1 MEASPSTA
9 TPSPLKFIRE
19 QLDVIDEPVGA
30 RQFVEAGPGTGKTA
44 VACARIAKLL
54 RDGVNPSKILMIS
67 FTRTAVREL
76 RERIRSWSGNG
87 AGALNVYTIDQTAF
101 RFVNAATGAKVVPTA
116 GYEVTIEAAIEELR
130 SGTGNVVDYVRSLQ
144 HVLVD
149 EAQDITDARVDFVS
163 LLIHCLNP
171 DAGATI
177 LADPCQAIFGFT
189 RDHDDADSA
198 PVRLFLQAF
207 PFKKLGFVE
216 RHLTVLHRTSSKPL
230 VHLFAGARKKM
241 LTTSGE
247 SALRGVVDEIVL
259 GKSLGSKIEE
269 FGLERGNLIVFRK
282 RVQAV
287 QAAHY
292 FKGLHRLRLPGYP
305 AAVYPWVA
313 LCFSKIKSTTVSQA
327 TFEGLWKNNVAP
339 PLADGWSATTAFET
353 LKALARS
360 GENVDIRR
368 LRMLIAS
375 PQPPPDI
382 CYSEFGA
389 TGPIFSTIHAAKGRE
404 ADRVVLMLPRKID
417 DAVEY
422 AAKKGEAAV
431 TEEARV
437 YYVGATRVKKDFA
450 HGTANTLIGARKL
463 GRDREVMLAPRMGE
477 TTKFQIGRVGDLAE
491 ERAVS
496 SREPWCG
503 DDDIAHSRQQA
514 LIRLWS
520 ESVSGNR
527 LVEVTGKSTKVKVG
541 GKDEYHYQ
549 FVAGDNFLAW
559 SGVGLGSDL
568 WKIANQLQTK
578 FGGRHTPPK
587 TIPYLQ
593 LIGMRTVAVSDESV
607 RAELCAPHC
616 DSGFFLAPMI
626 SGFAHAYI

>member
-1 MEASPSTA
+1 MEASPSSA
-9 TPSPLKFIRE
+9 TSSPLKFIRE
-19 QLDVIDEPVGA
+19 QLDVIDEPVRA

-54 RDGVNPSKILMIS
+54 RDGVNPSRILMIS

-76 RERIRSWSGNG
+76 RDRIKSWSGNG
-87 AGALNVYTIDQTAF
+87 AGALNLYTIDQTAF
-101 RFVNAATGAKVVPTA
+101 RFLHAATGAKVVAAA
-116 GYEVTIEAAIEELR
+116 GYEVTIEAAIQELR
-130 SGTGNVVDYVRSLQ
+130 SGKGNVVEYVKSLQ

-149 EAQDITDARVDFVS
+149 EAQDITDVRVDFVS
-163 LLIHCLNP
+163 LLIESLP
-171 DAGATI
+171 AEAGATI

-189 RDHDDADSA
+189 RDHDDGDATPA
-198 PVRLFLQAF
+198 RQFLQSF

-216 RHLTVLHRTSSKPL
+216 RPLTVLHRTSSKPL
-230 VHLFAGARKKM
+230 LHLFGGARKKM

-247 SALRGVVDEIVL
+247 SALRGVVGEIVL

-305 AAVYPWVA
+305 AAVYPWVG
-313 LCFSKIKSTTVSQA
+313 LCFSGVKAATVSQT
-327 TFEGLWKNNVAP
+327 TFDSLWKKNVPSA
-339 PLADGWSATTAFET
+339 LADGWTAQ
-353 LKALARS
+353 KAFDSLIGLARS
-360 GENVDIRR
+360 GENVDVRKLR
-368 LRMLIAS
+368 LLVAS

-382 CYSEFGA
+382 CFSEFGA

-422 AAKKGEAAV
+422 AAQRGEASI

-450 HGTANTLIGARKL
+450 HGTANTLVGAKKL
-463 GRDREVMLAPRMGE
+463 GKDREVMLAPRAGQ

-496 SREPWCG
+496 SRDPWCG
-503 DDDIAHSRQQA
+503 DDDIALARQDTLVQ
-514 LIRLWS
+514 LWS
-520 ESVSGNR
+520 DSMSSNRPVS
-527 LVEVTGKSTKVKVG
+527 VTGKSTKVRVG

-549 FVAGDNFLAW
+549 FMVGESLIAW
-559 SGVGLGSDL
+559 SGNALEQDL
-568 WKIANQLQTK
+568 WKIAKQVQEK
-578 FGGRHTPPK
+578 IGGRGLPPM
-587 TIPYLQ
+587 TIPYLH
-593 LIGMRTVAVSDESV
+593 LAGIRTMAVADDSM

-626 SGFAHAYI
+626 SGFAHVYI